1 MVLSQ
6 LERPRARGGGGSD
19 GDDLGHAFARRPV
32 RARRKVGA
40 EPSVVEMSVGVDQAR
55 QGQREGDSWVGGA
68 STWYARSSLVS
79 VPFGFRPQSLQGNYL
94 SILRLLDMSVNL
106 VFNCH
111 LGPGLEISFVG
122 LGPSGA
128 WLAPCAQDAVVIS
141 ERPGGSK
148 EVLLVLAHHESELR
162 APACG
167 VGISG
172 GSRLFNFGPAFRST
186 AWRRLVLSTPRR
198 RRMSVDLVRIVD
210 SIHRDKN
217 ISKDILFEG
226 IQSALTTAARKHYP
240 EAAEIEVRIDPD
252 SGAIEAT
259 KDGVKMD
266 PSELGRIAAQT
277 AKQVII
283 QKIREAERDSL
294 FDEFED
300 QRSDLVTGTVQRFEG
315 GAVIVNLGK
324 TDAILPRS
332 EQIPGE
338 SYHPNERIRAII
350 LDVRKVGQRVKIILS
365 RTHPDFVRR
374 LFELE
379 IPEIADQII
388 AIRALAREAGYRS
401 KVAVTSIDTKV
412 DAVGACVGV
421 RGTRIKNIV
430 DELGGERIDIVRWNE
445 SLQVLIPNA
454 LQPAEID
461 EVMLCH
467 LLGRGIVLVRDDQL
481 SLAIGRRGQNVR
493 LASKLVGWDIEI
505 MTAEELEEVIE
516 KAVKAFEKIEVV
528 DVELAERLVEQ
539 GILSYDD
546 LSVMEITDLVNTIEG
561 LTEEQATEI
570 VARAEV
576 LAEEQTDELPRR
588 KGSRGSAA
596 SEPARSSIPWKKE
609 NRIAPQTRRPSAQE
623 RRRRVCGA
631 EMPMIQEDTADAAIG
646 ELDSALPTELASE
659 IDGESFPDDGPDSE
673 RDEASE
679 EEIHDVALAAESS
692 SYSPQGH
699 EVTSPPSEHDQGAGI
714 RIVTEAVEQTA
725 PEHAA
730 GCTRIEL
737 PNGPSQKDGRI
748 GRATILL
755 RSAAKCRR
763 FDGARTSRH
772 AAPGPGLGQP
782 ATDWFPSSASSARNS
797 RAGLAYYR

>member
-1 MVLSQ
+1 
-6 LERPRARGGGGSD
+6 
-19 GDDLGHAFARRPV
+19 
-32 RARRKVGA
+32 
-40 EPSVVEMSVGVDQAR
+40 
-55 QGQREGDSWVGGA
+55 
-68 STWYARSSLVS
+68 
-79 VPFGFRPQSLQGNYL
+79 
-94 SILRLLDMSVNL
+94 
-106 VFNCH
+106 
-111 LGPGLEISFVG
+111 
-122 LGPSGA
+122 
-128 WLAPCAQDAVVIS
+128 
-141 ERPGGSK
+141 
-148 EVLLVLAHHESELR
+148 
-162 APACG
+162 
-167 VGISG
+167 
-172 GSRLFNFGPAFRST
+172 
-186 AWRRLVLSTPRR
+186 
-198 RRMSVDLVRIVD
+198 MSVDLVRIVD

-240 EAAEIEVRIDPD
+240 DAGEIEVRIDPD
-252 SGAIEAT
+252 SGAIDAT

-266 PSELGRIAAQT
+266 PAELGRIAAQT

-300 QRSDLVTGTVQRFEG
+300 QRGDLVTGTVQRFEG

-365 RTHPDFVRR
+365 RTHSDFVRR

-467 LLGRGIVLVRDDQL
+467 LLGRAIVLVRDDQL

-505 MTAEELEEVIE
+505 MTAEELDEVIE

-528 DVELAERLVEQ
+528 ETELAERLVEQ

-546 LSVMEITDLVNTIEG
+546 LSVMEISDLVNTIEG
-561 LTEEQATEI
+561 LTEEQAVEI

-576 LAEEQTDELPRR
+576 LAEAQTEELPRR
-588 KGSRGSAA
+588 KGARAWPPANQLPLWRYSRR
-596 SEPARSSIPWKKE
+596 ETAR
-609 NRIAPQTRRPSAQE
+609 Q
-623 RRRRVCGA
+623 
-631 EMPMIQEDTADAAIG
+631 
-646 ELDSALPTELASE
+646 
-659 IDGESFPDDGPDSE
+659 
-673 RDEASE
+673 
-679 EEIHDVALAAESS
+679 
-692 SYSPQGH
+692 
-699 EVTSPPSEHDQGAGI
+699 
-714 RIVTEAVEQTA
+714 
-725 PEHAA
+725 
-730 GCTRIEL
+730 
-737 PNGPSQKDGRI
+737 
-748 GRATILL
+748 
-755 RSAAKCRR
+755 
-763 FDGARTSRH
+763 ARTSRRMNR
-772 AAPGPGLGQP
+772 PGRGVHRIRVRIRLGPDLDSDLIQQRSSMPRPRSPARPCLPNRLARSRANSPQMTARIRSVTRP
-782 ATDWFPSSASSARNS
+782 ATTRSTTWPWRSRNPVT
-797 RAGLAYYR
+797 RPMATR